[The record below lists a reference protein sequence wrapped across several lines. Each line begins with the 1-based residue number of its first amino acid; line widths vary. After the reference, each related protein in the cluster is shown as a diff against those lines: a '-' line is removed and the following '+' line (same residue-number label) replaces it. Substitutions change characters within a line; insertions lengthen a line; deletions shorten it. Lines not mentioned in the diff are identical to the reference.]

1 MFKERCSEM
10 VGVEEY
16 INLLGSMSKGEV
28 SVLEALRQLHLDFEP
43 EGRLPVKTIRAT
55 DNSMNYLRALA
66 EDVGL
71 PKKGGVYS
79 VFKLALLLA
88 TASLKASSPEELW
101 YARELILR
109 GWMDE
114 ESVKMDYPK
123 VPSVQFEPDGP
134 NRVVKMFKELVVAL
148 SGVASHS
155 GVAKELGTFY
165 GVLMPDPFSVRPL
178 LKAIKSLSGTD
189 RRTIIRWIQELYEW
203 NLVDYYVAIPTHGLV
218 SLEDVVEFVKTLARL
233 LSKKKYTFVEDPE
246 RKRREELKRELKKK
260 LGITI
265 SLANARLIMDAVQ
278 GGEPSSRLDSVIRYA
293 LFRTMIKYPDFF
305 RFRLFKSA
313 VQVAHRKTKPFAVF
327 HGSRDG
333 RPVIVEGYYIKDFV
347 VSKKDR
353 MIVRAFVFRAVDTNG
368 EEVPFF
374 NGLSRRVFTV
384 YGDDISATDLL
395 YRIVVPSLTNMGLE
409 VADLVWFGSESKN
422 PLQGLVPAPV
432 GGVDDARR

>member
-28 SVLEALRQLHLDFEP
+28 SVLEALRQLHFDLEP
-43 EGRLPVKTIRAT
+43 EGRLPVKAIRAT

-66 EDVGL
+66 EEMGVSS
-71 PKKGGVYS
+71 KKGGIYE

-101 YARELILR
+101 YAREMILR

-114 ESVKMDYPK
+114 ERVKIKYPK

-134 NRVVKMFKELVVAL
+134 NRVVEMFKELVVAL
-148 SGVASHS
+148 SGVASYS

-165 GVLMPDPFSVRPL
+165 GVLIADPFNIRPL

-189 RRTIIRWIQELYEW
+189 RRTIARWLQELYEW
-203 NLVDYYVAIPTHGLV
+203 DLVDYYLATPRGLV
-218 SLEDVVEFVKTLARL
+218 SFEDAVKTIKELAYQISEMNIL
-233 LSKKKYTFVEDPE
+233 WTDPE
-246 RKRREELKRELKKK
+246 KRRKSLLKRNIRQA
-260 LGITI
+260 LGIPI

-278 GGEPSSRLDSVIRYA
+278 GGEPSSRVDSVIRCA

-313 VQVAHRKTKPFAVF
+313 VQVAHRRTKPFAVF

-353 MIVRAFVFRAVDTNG
+353 MIVRAFVFRAIDTNG

-395 YRIVVPSLTNMGLE
+395 YRIVVPTLTNMGLE
-409 VADLVWFGSESKN
+409 VADLVWFGNDSKN
-422 PLQGLVPAPV
+422 PLQGLVPTPV
-432 GGVDDARR
+432 GGMDDARR